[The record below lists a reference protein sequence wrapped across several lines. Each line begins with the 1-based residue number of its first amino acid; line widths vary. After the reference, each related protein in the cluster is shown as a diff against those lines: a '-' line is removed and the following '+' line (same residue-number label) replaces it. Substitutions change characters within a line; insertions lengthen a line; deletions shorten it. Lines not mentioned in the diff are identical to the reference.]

1 LGSLLAGTDEAPG
14 ATVIREG
21 RKVKVVRGMASLTA
35 HVDRRLIE
43 PGAELEPGDWE
54 RLVPEGIE
62 AVVPYQGVMAD
73 LLDQLGGGLRS
84 GMSYAGADTIEQ
96 LWERAEF
103 VRLTPA
109 GLKESGPHD
118 VEPLG

>member
-1 LGSLLAGTDEAPG
+1 
-14 ATVIREG
+14 
-21 RKVKVVRGMASLTA
+21 
-35 HVDRRLIE
+35 
-43 PGAELEPGDWE
+43 
-54 RLVPEGIE
+54 
-62 AVVPYQGVMAD
+62 VVPYQGVMAD

-96 LWERAEF
+96 LWERAEL